1 MLLRSLI
8 LTGAIHGL
16 FFIFLLNTKVKKSNS
31 DQWLMLWMGIVALQL
46 LFYYDNLALAPIFPS
61 YLQLLGFSL
70 PLLSSPILYGYIRSL
85 SFGYKTNWK
94 NTGIHLLPYLIFN
107 LTTFF
112 LYYTTNHSFV
122 VKDGYPHFDAELPIS
137 FVYFL
142 TALLALVPGYYAV
155 MGLITLLRY
164 QKSLPDN
171 YSYTEKINLNW
182 LKWIVMSLVVLFI
195 GLFVLIK
202 YGVAYHL
209 VYYSNLFAVVGAIL
223 SVYVFFIGFCGLR
236 QNTVLNNITVE
247 GELMK
252 KETEPT
258 SYRNSGLT
266 SEKIAQLFVQL
277 QLHMEERKPYLQENL
292 SLSMLAAQLAITPNQ
307 LSQIINQ
314 KTQSNFF
321 NFVNGYR
328 VEAVKQKLKDPA
340 LAHYSILG
348 IAYECGFSAK
358 SSFNK
363 IFKETTGQ
371 TPLQYQKSTN

>member
-1 MLLRSLI
+1 MLLRSFI

-16 FFIFLLNTKVKKSNS
+16 FFIFLLNTKVKKSSS
-31 DQWLMLWMGIVALQL
+31 DQWLMLWMGVVALQL
-46 LFYYDNLALAPIFPS
+46 LFYYDNLAFAPVFPS

-85 SFGYKTNWK
+85 SFGYNTDWK

-112 LYYTTNHSFV
+112 LYYGTSHSFV
-122 VKDGYPHFDAELPIS
+122 LKDGYPHFDAALPIG

-155 MGLITLLRY
+155 MGLISLLKY

-182 LKWIVMSLVVLFI
+182 LKWIVISLVVLFI
-195 GLFVLIK
+195 GLFLLIK
-202 YGVAYHL
+202 YGVAFHL
-209 VYYSNLFAVVGAIL
+209 VDYSNLFAVVGVIL
-223 SVYVFFIGFCGLR
+223 GIYVFFIGFCGLK
-236 QNTVLNNITVE
+236 QNTILNNITVE
-247 GELMK
+247 GELI
-252 KETEPT
+252 KEEVESV

-266 SEKIAQLFVQL
+266 NERITQLFVQL
-277 QLHMEERKPYLQENL
+277 QQHMQERKPFLQENL

-307 LSQIINQ
+307 LSQVINQ
-314 KTQSNFF
+314 KTESNFF

-328 VEAVKQKLKDPA
+328 VAVVKEKLKDPT

-348 IAYECGFSAK
+348 IAYESGFSSK

-363 IFKETTGQ
+363 IFKATTGQ